1 MTKKFTTLRGKMSR
15 AARAASA
22 REYAAL
28 RAELPLNQLRQ
39 ALKLSQEQIAR
50 EMGVSQAAISH
61 LENREDLLVG
71 TLRRFVEAM
80 GGKLELRAR
89 FPTGEVTLDDLSSSR
104 RPAA

>member
-1 MTKKFTTLRGKMSR
+1 MAKKFATLRAKMSPD
-15 AARAASA
+15 ARAASE
-22 REYAAL
+22 REFAKL

-39 ALKLSQEQIAR
+39 ALKLSQEQIAQ

-80 GGKLELRAR
+80 GGELELRAR
-89 FPTGEVTLDDLSSSR
+89 FPTGVVTLDDLSTKRST
-104 RPAA
+104 AA